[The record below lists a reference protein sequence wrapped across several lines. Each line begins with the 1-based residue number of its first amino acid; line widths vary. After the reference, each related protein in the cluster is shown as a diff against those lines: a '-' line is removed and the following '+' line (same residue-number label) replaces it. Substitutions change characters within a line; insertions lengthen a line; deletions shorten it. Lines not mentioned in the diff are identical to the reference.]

1 MKFRASLKS
10 FATNMSFNKDALYSA
25 WSEQTGTNAAAHI
38 WFAVCATEKPSRCK
52 CYEKKFQS
60 SEETTN
66 DLNIGQMGEG
76 KNRRESQ
83 RHSKSGVGRFPE
95 LQSKNISL
103 AEQP

>member
-1 MKFRASLKS
+1 M
-10 FATNMSFNKDALYSA
+10 
-25 WSEQTGTNAAAHI
+25 EQPRSNAAARI
-38 WFAVCATEKPSRCK
+38 CFAVYAAENQTGASVM
-52 CYEKKFQS
+52 KKFQS

>member
-66 DLNIGQMGEG
+66 DLNIG
-76 KNRRESQ
+76 
-83 RHSKSGVGRFPE
+83 
-95 LQSKNISL
+95 
-103 AEQP
+103 